1 MMNGVLNAGYPG
13 YPSFNYN
20 QSQSLPQQPSQNHQP
35 IRQQQAGQPVLTQPS
50 SYPGQPGPQPNS
62 YNMAGQPNMTQ
73 PNSYNGNAQLSRPL
87 MASSPMSD
95 DGANLVVDG
104 EEDNTR
110 MRMRLQRD
118 AANAAGMKCSQF

>member
-1 MMNGVLNAGYPG
+1 MNGVLNAGYPG

-20 QSQSLPQQPSQNHQP
+20 QSQSLPQQPSQNLQP
-35 IRQQQAGQPVLTQPS
+35 IRQQQPVLTQPS

-62 YNMAGQPNMTQ
+62 YNMAGQPNMNQ

-95 DGANLVVDG
+95 DGANLVNDG

-118 AANAAGMKCSQF
+118 AANAAGMNS